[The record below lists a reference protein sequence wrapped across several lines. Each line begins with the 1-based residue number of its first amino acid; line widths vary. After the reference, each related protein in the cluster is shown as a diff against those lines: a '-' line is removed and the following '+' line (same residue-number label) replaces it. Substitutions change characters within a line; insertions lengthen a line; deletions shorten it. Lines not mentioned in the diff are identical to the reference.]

1 MKNVHDIEIEIKGS
15 EWEEI
20 LDSTF
25 KKKNKDLKVDGFRKG
40 KCPKSVYLQKFG
52 IESLYMDA
60 VDVACGKAYTNA
72 LRENNLI
79 PVCEPKMDV
88 KEIDKDH
95 VKFTFTIITRPE
107 VKLGKYKDL
116 DVKKDEVKVS
126 KKEIDEEV
134 ARLCSRF
141 AEIVVKENG
150 EVLEGNTAVIDFE
163 GFVDG
168 KPLEG
173 GNGSNYPLEIGSHT
187 FIPGFEEGLVGMK
200 VDETKELDL
209 KFPDEYTKELAGKDV
224 KFKVIVRE
232 IKERVLPE
240 LNKDFYADLGY
251 EDIETE
257 EQFRKEVKK
266 VIEERKKEEAKN
278 KYLDDVLSRISG
290 IKSIDKG
297 ITYEDIT
304 FISDNTLK
312 ENEIIIAELNK
323 EEYPKNSYLT
333 LNNYNLIV
341 VGHQKKSN
349 IFYLN
354 SNTLNNIISNT
365 KKTTYIIDLTNWADY
380 NRISD
385 KIIEKTEGFVGI
397 HLNKESKVN
406 YELIMLIFNI
416 FIILNI
422 ILFIIILVV
431 TIFNIL
437 EDEKKSSLMYRAL
450 GFTKLK
456 IIKTNILK
464 LINLFILAIIPSI
477 MLTSIL
483 YFLIN

>member
-1 MKNVHDIEIEIKGS
+1 MKNVHDIEIEIKGK

-40 KCPKSVYLQKFG
+40 KCPKNIYLQKFG

-60 VDVACGKAYTNA
+60 VDVACGKAYTDA
-72 LRENNLI
+72 LRENNLL

-116 DVKKDEVKVS
+116 GVKKDEVKVS
-126 KKEIDEEV
+126 KKEIDAEV

-168 KPLEG
+168 EVLEG

-200 VDETKELDL
+200 VGETKELNL
-209 KFPDEYTKELAGKDV
+209 KFPSEYTKELANKDV
-224 KFKVIVRE
+224 KFKVTVRE

-257 EQFRKEVKK
+257 EDFRKEVKK
-266 VIEERKKEEAKN
+266 VIEERKKEEVKN
-278 KYLDDVLSRISG
+278 KYLDDVLEAAS
-290 IKSIDKG
+290 KNMEVSINPEIIDDEIHRMINQFG
-297 ITYEDIT
+297 DQLRMQGLSVDQYLQFTGLSHEDLHKQMEPEATKRVRYRYLIEEVANAEKIE
-304 FISDNTLK
+304 ISDEDANSEALDMAA
-312 ENEIIIAELNK
+312 NYDVSK
-323 EEYPKNSYLT
+323 EEFLT
-333 LNNYNLIV
+333 HFGGLEV
-341 VGHQKKSN
+341 VK
-349 IFYLN
+349 Y
-354 SNTLNNIISNT
+354 
-365 KKTTYIIDLTNWADY
+365 DM
-380 NRISD
+380 
-385 KIIEKTEGFVGI
+385 
-397 HLNKESKVN
+397 
-406 YELIMLIFNI
+406 IMRKALE
-416 FIILNI
+416 ILGG
-422 ILFIIILVV
+422 
-431 TIFNIL
+431 
-437 EDEKKSSLMYRAL
+437 EE
-450 GFTKLK
+450 
-456 IIKTNILK
+456 IK
-464 LINLFILAIIPSI
+464 
-477 MLTSIL
+477 
-483 YFLIN
+483 

>member
-1 MKNVHDIEIEIKGS
+1 MKNVHDIEIEIKGK

-40 KCPKSVYLQKFG
+40 KCPKNIYLQKFG

-60 VDVACGKAYTNA
+60 VDVACGKAYTDA
-72 LRENNLI
+72 LRENNLL

-116 DVKKDEVKVS
+116 GVKKDEVKVS
-126 KKEIDEEV
+126 KKEIDAEV

-168 KPLEG
+168 EALEG

-200 VDETKELDL
+200 VGETKELNL
-209 KFPDEYTKELAGKDV
+209 KFPSEYTKELANKDV
-224 KFKVIVRE
+224 KFKVTVRE

-257 EQFRKEVKK
+257 EDFRKEVKK
-266 VIEERKKEEAKN
+266 VIEERKKEEVKN
-278 KYLDDVLSRISG
+278 KYLDDVLEAASKNMEVSINPEIIDDEIHRMINQFGDQLRMQGLSVDQYLQFTG
-290 IKSIDKG
+290 LSHEDLHKQMEPEAIKRVRYRYLIEEVANAEK
-297 ITYEDIT
+297 IE
-304 FISDNTLK
+304 ISDEDANS
-312 ENEIIIAELNK
+312 EASDMAANYDVSK
-323 EEYPKNSYLT
+323 EEFLT
-333 LNNYNLIV
+333 HFGGLEV
-341 VGHQKKSN
+341 VKYDMRMRKA
-349 IFYLN
+349 L
-354 SNTLNNIISNT
+354 
-365 KKTTYIIDLTNWADY
+365 
-380 NRISD
+380 
-385 KIIEKTEGFVGI
+385 E
-397 HLNKESKVN
+397 
-406 YELIMLIFNI
+406 
-416 FIILNI
+416 ILGG
-422 ILFIIILVV
+422 
-431 TIFNIL
+431 
-437 EDEKKSSLMYRAL
+437 EE
-450 GFTKLK
+450 
-456 IIKTNILK
+456 IK
-464 LINLFILAIIPSI
+464 
-477 MLTSIL
+477 
-483 YFLIN
+483 

>member
-187 FIPGFEEGLVGMK
+187 FIPGFEEGLVGLK
-200 VDETKELDL
+200 VGETKDLDL
-209 KFPDEYTKELAGKDV
+209 RFPDEYTKELAGKDV
-224 KFKVIVRE
+224 KFKVTVRE

-266 VIEERKKEEAKN
+266 VIEERKKEEVKN
-278 KYLDDVLSRISG
+278 KYLDDVLEAASKNMEVEINPEIIDDEVHRMINQFGEQLRMQGLSVDQYLQFTGLKHEDLHKQMEPEATKRVKYRYLIEEVANAEKIEISDEDANSEAEDMAANYDVSKEEFLTHFG
-290 IKSIDKG
+290 GLEVVKYDMRMRKALEVLG
-297 ITYEDIT
+297 GEDI
-304 FISDNTLK
+304 K
-312 ENEIIIAELNK
+312 
-323 EEYPKNSYLT
+323 
-333 LNNYNLIV
+333 
-341 VGHQKKSN
+341 
-349 IFYLN
+349 
-354 SNTLNNIISNT
+354 
-365 KKTTYIIDLTNWADY
+365 
-380 NRISD
+380 
-385 KIIEKTEGFVGI
+385 
-397 HLNKESKVN
+397 
-406 YELIMLIFNI
+406 
-416 FIILNI
+416 
-422 ILFIIILVV
+422 
-431 TIFNIL
+431 
-437 EDEKKSSLMYRAL
+437 
-450 GFTKLK
+450 
-456 IIKTNILK
+456 
-464 LINLFILAIIPSI
+464 
-477 MLTSIL
+477 
-483 YFLIN
+483 

>member
-1 MKNVHDIEIEIKGS
+1 MGFVGYNIESERKKWKMKNVHDIEIEIKGS

-224 KFKVIVRE
+224 KFKVTVRE

-266 VIEERKKEEAKN
+266 VIEERKKEEVKN
-278 KYLDDVLSRISG
+278 KYLDDVLEAASKNMEVEINPEIIDDEVHRMINQFGEQLRMQGLSVDQYLQFTGLKHEDLHNQMEPEATKRVKYRYLIEEVANAEKIEISDEDANSEAEDMAANYDVSKEEFLTHFG
-290 IKSIDKG
+290 GLEVVKYDMRMRKALEVLG
-297 ITYEDIT
+297 GEDI
-304 FISDNTLK
+304 K
-312 ENEIIIAELNK
+312 
-323 EEYPKNSYLT
+323 
-333 LNNYNLIV
+333 
-341 VGHQKKSN
+341 
-349 IFYLN
+349 
-354 SNTLNNIISNT
+354 
-365 KKTTYIIDLTNWADY
+365 
-380 NRISD
+380 
-385 KIIEKTEGFVGI
+385 
-397 HLNKESKVN
+397 
-406 YELIMLIFNI
+406 
-416 FIILNI
+416 
-422 ILFIIILVV
+422 
-431 TIFNIL
+431 
-437 EDEKKSSLMYRAL
+437 
-450 GFTKLK
+450 
-456 IIKTNILK
+456 
-464 LINLFILAIIPSI
+464 
-477 MLTSIL
+477 
-483 YFLIN
+483 

>member
-200 VDETKELDL
+200 VGETKELDL

-224 KFKVIVRE
+224 KFKVTVRE

-278 KYLDDVLSRISG
+278 KYLDDVLEAASKNMEVEINPEIIDDEVHRMINQFGEQLRMQGLSVDQYLQFTGLKHEDLHKQMEPEATKRVKYRYLIEEVANAEKIEISDEDANSEAEDMAANYDVSKEEFLTHFG
-290 IKSIDKG
+290 GLEVVKYDMRMRKALEVLG
-297 ITYEDIT
+297 GEDI
-304 FISDNTLK
+304 K
-312 ENEIIIAELNK
+312 
-323 EEYPKNSYLT
+323 
-333 LNNYNLIV
+333 
-341 VGHQKKSN
+341 
-349 IFYLN
+349 
-354 SNTLNNIISNT
+354 
-365 KKTTYIIDLTNWADY
+365 
-380 NRISD
+380 
-385 KIIEKTEGFVGI
+385 
-397 HLNKESKVN
+397 
-406 YELIMLIFNI
+406 
-416 FIILNI
+416 
-422 ILFIIILVV
+422 
-431 TIFNIL
+431 
-437 EDEKKSSLMYRAL
+437 
-450 GFTKLK
+450 
-456 IIKTNILK
+456 
-464 LINLFILAIIPSI
+464 
-477 MLTSIL
+477 
-483 YFLIN
+483 

>member
-187 FIPGFEEGLVGMK
+187 FIPGFEEGLVGLK
-200 VDETKELDL
+200 VGETKELDL
-209 KFPDEYTKELAGKDV
+209 RFPDEYTKELAGKDV

-278 KYLDDVLSRISG
+278 KYLDDVLEAASKNMEVEINPEIIDDEVHRMINQFGEQLRMQGLSVDQYLQFTGLKHEDLHKQMEPEATKRVKYRYLIEEVANAEKIEISDEDANSEAEVMAANYDVSKEEFLTHFG
-290 IKSIDKG
+290 GLEVVKYDMRMRKALEVLG
-297 ITYEDIT
+297 GEDI
-304 FISDNTLK
+304 K
-312 ENEIIIAELNK
+312 
-323 EEYPKNSYLT
+323 
-333 LNNYNLIV
+333 
-341 VGHQKKSN
+341 
-349 IFYLN
+349 
-354 SNTLNNIISNT
+354 
-365 KKTTYIIDLTNWADY
+365 
-380 NRISD
+380 
-385 KIIEKTEGFVGI
+385 
-397 HLNKESKVN
+397 
-406 YELIMLIFNI
+406 
-416 FIILNI
+416 
-422 ILFIIILVV
+422 
-431 TIFNIL
+431 
-437 EDEKKSSLMYRAL
+437 
-450 GFTKLK
+450 
-456 IIKTNILK
+456 
-464 LINLFILAIIPSI
+464 
-477 MLTSIL
+477 
-483 YFLIN
+483 

>member
-1 MKNVHDIEIEIKGS
+1 MKNVHDIEIEIKGK

-40 KCPKSVYLQKFG
+40 KCPKNIYLQKFG

-60 VDVACGKAYTNA
+60 VDVACGKAYTDA
-72 LRENNLI
+72 LRENNLL

-116 DVKKDEVKVS
+116 GVKKDEVKVS
-126 KKEIDEEV
+126 KKEIDAEV

-168 KPLEG
+168 EVLEG
-173 GNGSNYPLEIGSHT
+173 GNGSNYLLEIGSHT

-200 VDETKELDL
+200 VGETKELNL
-209 KFPDEYTKELAGKDV
+209 KFPSEYTKELANKDV
-224 KFKVIVRE
+224 KFKVTVRE

-257 EQFRKEVKK
+257 EDFRKEVKK
-266 VIEERKKEEAKN
+266 VIEERKKEEVKN
-278 KYLDDVLSRISG
+278 KYLDDVLEAAS
-290 IKSIDKG
+290 KNMEVSINPEIIDDEIHRMINQFG
-297 ITYEDIT
+297 DQLRMQGLSVDQYLQFTGLSHEDLHKQMEPEATKRVRYRYLIEEVANAEKIE
-304 FISDNTLK
+304 ISDEDANSEALDMAA
-312 ENEIIIAELNK
+312 NYDVSK
-323 EEYPKNSYLT
+323 EEFLT
-333 LNNYNLIV
+333 HFGGLEV
-341 VGHQKKSN
+341 VKYDMRMRKA
-349 IFYLN
+349 L
-354 SNTLNNIISNT
+354 
-365 KKTTYIIDLTNWADY
+365 
-380 NRISD
+380 
-385 KIIEKTEGFVGI
+385 E
-397 HLNKESKVN
+397 
-406 YELIMLIFNI
+406 
-416 FIILNI
+416 ILGG
-422 ILFIIILVV
+422 
-431 TIFNIL
+431 
-437 EDEKKSSLMYRAL
+437 EE
-450 GFTKLK
+450 
-456 IIKTNILK
+456 IK
-464 LINLFILAIIPSI
+464 
-477 MLTSIL
+477 
-483 YFLIN
+483 